1 MQITADQIPVIIAVG
16 ALALGL
22 AFILWALRTSD
33 GARGAAKR
41 YKDKAHDAESS
52 VAELKSVLGAH
63 PGVILVWQGEDI
75 DVDAA
80 EITPPDIHGSPVAL
94 ASLLRF
100 TDDAVSLDPAVRII
114 EGLADL
120 EARDASGIDTTL
132 RLRLRE
138 LAEEG
143 HPFSLTIIGQNGRFL
158 EADGRTAGAR
168 VVVWVTDSTIKGLEE
183 SSARGRLEEA
193 RQVIAR
199 DPTAF
204 LDMLVKAPFPAWRIS
219 GVGRLQWANPAYVD
233 AVEGDNLDRVLERQV
248 MLDEKAVE
256 QVRKT
261 LTEGKELDETRHIA
275 IGGDRRAMRILS

>member
-63 PGVILVWQGEDI
+63 PGVIFVWQGEDI

-114 EGLADL
+114 EG
-120 EARDASGIDTTL
+120 
-132 RLRLRE
+132 
-138 LAEEG
+138 
-143 HPFSLTIIGQNGRFL
+143 FF
-158 EADGRTAGAR
+158 
-168 VVVWVTDSTIKGLEE
+168 KC
-183 SSARGRLEEA
+183 SA
-193 RQVIAR
+193 VPI
-199 DPTAF
+199 
-204 LDMLVKAPFPAWRIS
+204 
-219 GVGRLQWANPAYVD
+219 VD
-233 AVEGDNLDRVLERQV
+233 CCP
-248 MLDEKAVE
+248 
-256 QVRKT
+256 
-261 LTEGKELDETRHIA
+261 
-275 IGGDRRAMRILS
+275 